1 MKKKRGKSTA
11 IPVAAGEAEDRISEL
26 PDEILHKILCDIIS
40 SKQVAKTSVLSRRW
54 QSLWGTYPD
63 VKFDKAEYG
72 GRHGSIIA
80 AAFQNFVDAS
90 IEKFAL
96 NSQLSMRTLDI
107 TIDCVQ
113 SEPYRSLPLERLLKL
128 ASARNA
134 ECVSIEARGDEYS
147 DFPLS
152 FTSLRTL
159 ELQHIKFDHEQSFTS
174 FLASCPFLE
183 TLTIGIIRA
192 VKKLLVSNVPNL
204 KYLRILT
211 CLSPEEIE
219 IEAPSLQTLC
229 LNSSRSVTKLH
240 LIAPQLI
247 CLDIED
253 YSNLKGG
260 VLGTVIS
267 KLQSLNFL
275 FLSGLERLGKKLK
288 LSIPTVEVFEL
299 YAECDLEEIEL
310 NAGPSMLRFI
320 LFIDCQQTFPEELQ
334 KCVINNTTACQW
346 IVHITLPIVYGE
358 MDEGDEVH
366 RSGILESTKSFI
378 AKYPQFQTVRFKVL
392 DDHKVTLFEE
402 ESGDPPKNPTTIN
415 HLKLHTSLS
424 TKGDHEGVL
433 EAMFWICRPKF
444 LTLVPEPSISKE
456 FFQILLNIKSS
467 LNTSGEHRIKWQD
480 QLKDVKIVKGDV
492 DRVVEGRGEEM
503 ERMDVLFNTIR
514 RGTYPDVEF
523 NKAEYGGIYGGSIA
537 AAFLNFVDASI
548 DKFALNSQLSMRTLD
563 IRIDGEQRNLIE
575 PSRPPP
581 LQRLLKLASARNAES
596 VTIVSVRNIFLPYR
610 LLPHSCVKTLRLKGI
625 VFNLDKYSDSP
636 LSFISLRRLELQ
648 PIVFDIEQSFT
659 SLVASCPFL
668 ETLIIGGICQVR
680 KLLVSN
686 VPNLKYFRI
695 DSCLSP
701 EEIEIEAPSLQT
713 LRMRSS
719 NRVNKLHLIA
729 PQLTYLGI
737 ADYSSLTGGA
747 LRPVISKLQSLKILS
762 LYRLEELGKKLKLSI
777 PTLEV
782 FELYVP
788 CDLEEIE
795 LDAGPSLSRFILCTE
810 CEPTFPEELQKFVI
824 NNTIACQWTVD
835 ITLPRA
841 YVEGDEVDEWEESIR
856 WSILDSAKSFIAK
869 FPQFQTVNFR
879 VLDDNKV
886 TLFEEESD
894 DPPKNPTTI
903 NHLKLHTSLTMKGD
917 HEGVLEA
924 MFWICRPKF
933 LTLVPEHSISKE
945 FFQILSNIKLSL
957 NTSDE
962 HRIKWQDQLKDVK
975 IVKGDV
981 DRVVEGRGEEME
993 LMDVSKDM
1001 ATLLATEKQVC
1012 FLLTWC

>member
-63 VKFDKAEYG
+63 VKFDKAD
-72 GRHGSIIA
+72 IIA

-134 ECVSIEARGDEYS
+134 ECVSIEARGGIVLPYRVLSNSCAETLQLIDVVFDLDEYS

-183 TLTIGIIRA
+183 TLTIATILV

-204 KYLRILT
+204 KYLRIVT
-211 CLSPEEIE
+211 CLSEEIE
-219 IEAPSLQTLC
+219 IEAPSLQTLR
-229 LNSSRSVTKLH
+229 LNSSLSVTKLH
-240 LIAPQLI
+240 LIAPQLTY
-247 CLDIED
+247 L
-253 YSNLKGG
+253 NLKGG

-346 IVHITLPIVYGE
+346 IVDITLPIVYGE

-378 AKYPQFQTVRFKVL
+378 AKYPQFQTVNFSVL
-392 DDHKVTLFEE
+392 DDHKVIHIAEQDFVSYMFCASQCFISVFSYKVTLFEE
-402 ESGDPPKNPTTIN
+402 ESDDLPKHPTTIN

-433 EAMFWICRPKF
+433 EAMFWLCHPKF
-444 LTLVPEPSISKE
+444 LTLVPKPSISKE
-456 FFQILLNIKSS
+456 FFIKS
-467 LNTSGEHRIKWQD
+467 
-480 QLKDVKIVKGDV
+480 
-492 DRVVEGRGEEM
+492 
-503 ERMDVLFNTIR
+503 
-514 RGTYPDVEF
+514 
-523 NKAEYGGIYGGSIA
+523 
-537 AAFLNFVDASI
+537 
-548 DKFALNSQLSMRTLD
+548 
-563 IRIDGEQRNLIE
+563 
-575 PSRPPP
+575 
-581 LQRLLKLASARNAES
+581 
-596 VTIVSVRNIFLPYR
+596 
-610 LLPHSCVKTLRLKGI
+610 
-625 VFNLDKYSDSP
+625 
-636 LSFISLRRLELQ
+636 
-648 PIVFDIEQSFT
+648 
-659 SLVASCPFL
+659 
-668 ETLIIGGICQVR
+668 
-680 KLLVSN
+680 
-686 VPNLKYFRI
+686 
-695 DSCLSP
+695 
-701 EEIEIEAPSLQT
+701 
-713 LRMRSS
+713 
-719 NRVNKLHLIA
+719 
-729 PQLTYLGI
+729 
-737 ADYSSLTGGA
+737 
-747 LRPVISKLQSLKILS
+747 
-762 LYRLEELGKKLKLSI
+762 
-777 PTLEV
+777 
-782 FELYVP
+782 
-788 CDLEEIE
+788 
-795 LDAGPSLSRFILCTE
+795 
-810 CEPTFPEELQKFVI
+810 
-824 NNTIACQWTVD
+824 
-835 ITLPRA
+835 
-841 YVEGDEVDEWEESIR
+841 
-856 WSILDSAKSFIAK
+856 
-869 FPQFQTVNFR
+869 
-879 VLDDNKV
+879 
-886 TLFEEESD
+886 
-894 DPPKNPTTI
+894 
-903 NHLKLHTSLTMKGD
+903 
-917 HEGVLEA
+917 
-924 MFWICRPKF
+924 
-933 LTLVPEHSISKE
+933 
-945 FFQILSNIKLSL
+945 SL

-981 DRVVEGRGEEME
+981 DRVVKGRGEEME

>member
-72 GRHGSIIA
+72 GLHGSIIA

-134 ECVSIEARGDEYS
+134 ECVSIEARGGIVLPYRVLSNSCAETLQLIDVVFDLDEYS

-183 TLTIGIIRA
+183 TLTIATILV

-204 KYLRILT
+204 KYLRIVT
-211 CLSPEEIE
+211 CLSEEIE
-219 IEAPSLQTLC
+219 IEAPSLQTLR
-229 LNSSRSVTKLH
+229 LNSSLSVTKLH
-240 LIAPQLI
+240 LIAPQLTY
-247 CLDIED
+247 L
-253 YSNLKGG
+253 NLKGG

-346 IVHITLPIVYGE
+346 IVDITLPIVYGE

-503 ERMDVLFNTIR
+503 ERMDV
-514 RGTYPDVEF
+514 
-523 NKAEYGGIYGGSIA
+523 
-537 AAFLNFVDASI
+537 
-548 DKFALNSQLSMRTLD
+548 
-563 IRIDGEQRNLIE
+563 
-575 PSRPPP
+575 
-581 LQRLLKLASARNAES
+581 
-596 VTIVSVRNIFLPYR
+596 
-610 LLPHSCVKTLRLKGI
+610 
-625 VFNLDKYSDSP
+625 
-636 LSFISLRRLELQ
+636 
-648 PIVFDIEQSFT
+648 
-659 SLVASCPFL
+659 
-668 ETLIIGGICQVR
+668 
-680 KLLVSN
+680 
-686 VPNLKYFRI
+686 
-695 DSCLSP
+695 
-701 EEIEIEAPSLQT
+701 
-713 LRMRSS
+713 
-719 NRVNKLHLIA
+719 
-729 PQLTYLGI
+729 
-737 ADYSSLTGGA
+737 
-747 LRPVISKLQSLKILS
+747 
-762 LYRLEELGKKLKLSI
+762 
-777 PTLEV
+777 
-782 FELYVP
+782 
-788 CDLEEIE
+788 
-795 LDAGPSLSRFILCTE
+795 
-810 CEPTFPEELQKFVI
+810 
-824 NNTIACQWTVD
+824 
-835 ITLPRA
+835 
-841 YVEGDEVDEWEESIR
+841 
-856 WSILDSAKSFIAK
+856 
-869 FPQFQTVNFR
+869 
-879 VLDDNKV
+879 
-886 TLFEEESD
+886 
-894 DPPKNPTTI
+894 
-903 NHLKLHTSLTMKGD
+903 
-917 HEGVLEA
+917 
-924 MFWICRPKF
+924 
-933 LTLVPEHSISKE
+933 
-945 FFQILSNIKLSL
+945 
-957 NTSDE
+957 
-962 HRIKWQDQLKDVK
+962 
-975 IVKGDV
+975 
-981 DRVVEGRGEEME
+981 
-993 LMDVSKDM
+993 SKDM
-1001 ATLLATEKQVC
+1001 ATLFATEKQVC

>member
-63 VKFDKAEYG
+63 VKFDKAD
-72 GRHGSIIA
+72 IIA

-113 SEPYRSLPLERLLKL
+113 SEPYRSLPLERLERLLKL

-134 ECVSIEARGDEYS
+134 ECVSIEARGGIVLPYRVLSNSCAETLQLIDVVFDLDEYS

-183 TLTIGIIRA
+183 TLTIATILV

-204 KYLRILT
+204 KYLRIVT
-211 CLSPEEIE
+211 CLSKEIE
-219 IEAPSLQTLC
+219 IEAPSLQTLR
-229 LNSSRSVTKLH
+229 LNSSLSVTKLH

-346 IVHITLPIVYGE
+346 IVDITLPIVYGE

-392 DDHKVTLFEE
+392 DDHKVIHIAGQDFVSYMFCASQCFISVFAYKVTLFEE

-503 ERMDVLFNTIR
+503 ERMDV
-514 RGTYPDVEF
+514 
-523 NKAEYGGIYGGSIA
+523 
-537 AAFLNFVDASI
+537 
-548 DKFALNSQLSMRTLD
+548 
-563 IRIDGEQRNLIE
+563 
-575 PSRPPP
+575 
-581 LQRLLKLASARNAES
+581 
-596 VTIVSVRNIFLPYR
+596 
-610 LLPHSCVKTLRLKGI
+610 
-625 VFNLDKYSDSP
+625 
-636 LSFISLRRLELQ
+636 
-648 PIVFDIEQSFT
+648 
-659 SLVASCPFL
+659 
-668 ETLIIGGICQVR
+668 
-680 KLLVSN
+680 
-686 VPNLKYFRI
+686 
-695 DSCLSP
+695 
-701 EEIEIEAPSLQT
+701 
-713 LRMRSS
+713 
-719 NRVNKLHLIA
+719 
-729 PQLTYLGI
+729 
-737 ADYSSLTGGA
+737 
-747 LRPVISKLQSLKILS
+747 
-762 LYRLEELGKKLKLSI
+762 
-777 PTLEV
+777 
-782 FELYVP
+782 
-788 CDLEEIE
+788 
-795 LDAGPSLSRFILCTE
+795 
-810 CEPTFPEELQKFVI
+810 
-824 NNTIACQWTVD
+824 
-835 ITLPRA
+835 
-841 YVEGDEVDEWEESIR
+841 
-856 WSILDSAKSFIAK
+856 
-869 FPQFQTVNFR
+869 
-879 VLDDNKV
+879 
-886 TLFEEESD
+886 
-894 DPPKNPTTI
+894 
-903 NHLKLHTSLTMKGD
+903 
-917 HEGVLEA
+917 
-924 MFWICRPKF
+924 
-933 LTLVPEHSISKE
+933 
-945 FFQILSNIKLSL
+945 
-957 NTSDE
+957 
-962 HRIKWQDQLKDVK
+962 
-975 IVKGDV
+975 
-981 DRVVEGRGEEME
+981 
-993 LMDVSKDM
+993 SKDM
-1001 ATLLATEKQVC
+1001 ATLFATEKQVC